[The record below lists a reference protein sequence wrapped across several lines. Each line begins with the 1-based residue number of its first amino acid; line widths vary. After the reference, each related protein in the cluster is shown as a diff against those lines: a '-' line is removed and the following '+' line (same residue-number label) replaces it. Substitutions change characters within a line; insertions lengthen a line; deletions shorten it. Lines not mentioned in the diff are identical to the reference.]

1 MEKDVF
7 DSIQMNC
14 HCFDYIYK
22 SVTVSAF
29 TKRSIKGNKL
39 VACIS
44 FFGQLLQ
51 KKKSCTQILI
61 VLYIAE
67 KYKAVE
73 IRCIL

>member
-14 HCFDYIYK
+14 HCFDYIYN

-29 TKRSIKGNKL
+29 TERSIEGNKF

-44 FFGQLLQ
+44 FFGQLL
-51 KKKSCTQILI
+51 KERCRQILI